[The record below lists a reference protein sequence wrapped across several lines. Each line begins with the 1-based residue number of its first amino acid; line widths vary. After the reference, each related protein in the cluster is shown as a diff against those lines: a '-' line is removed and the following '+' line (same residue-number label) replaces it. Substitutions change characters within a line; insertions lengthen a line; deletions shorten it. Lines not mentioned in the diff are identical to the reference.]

1 MEKKAHV
8 RSLSR
13 GSLDSSSDRAPSEPV
28 RFPVGPEQATRAAGQ
43 PKVYGS
49 SKSVRSVA
57 RGSQKASTDEEGSG
71 TSGDE
76 DATKQQQQL
85 QRPRC
90 SVNTLELSASGRF
103 ASSAVRERPENID
116 HFATLPRRVHGSRDH
131 FATLP
136 RLHPPKTA
144 PPTSEEKHST
154 EQTAVGEKAM
164 SSDLLSSVVPNSVPS
179 NSTEEKTN
187 TTTIT
192 TTTTTTAITSTIW
205 PQDTKFVSLDAL
217 ESFNKQLQMLADS
230 EVDNEVD
237 FYDKVIS
244 GLQEKIDE
252 LHDTILKV
260 EHNGQLSVKMAEQ
273 RALEAE
279 TKLEIMTE
287 KVQKI
292 EQRCVQLSGRCK
304 ELETALQKTA
314 ILQERDRAI
323 SQRSHLPQRVQS
335 AREAEHPPL
344 PRGATARHHMSGT
357 PTGRQAERSPPQAL
371 RSDSILPQALRSDSI
386 VPQGEL
392 YPNRSLVLDQSPGHG
407 QHSERAT
414 YQGQQND
421 WNPAQSPST
430 ERNPNQAGQTMWN
443 PNLSQ
448 NVERNPNQGQMARNP
463 NQGQMVR
470 NPSQYGQTMRS
481 TTQSQVLDRNPS
493 TCNFKQNGVI
503 STETT
508 V

>member
-1 MEKKAHV
+1 MCATV
-8 RSLSR
+8 RKVQRARDCTSE
-13 GSLDSSSDRAPSEPV
+13 DSYTP
-28 RFPVGPEQATRAAGQ
+28 
-43 PKVYGS
+43 
-49 SKSVRSVA
+49 
-57 RGSQKASTDEEGSG
+57 
-71 TSGDE
+71 
-76 DATKQQQQL
+76 
-85 QRPRC
+85 
-90 SVNTLELSASGRF
+90 
-103 ASSAVRERPENID
+103 RERPG
-116 HFATLPRRVHGSRDH
+116 HFTG
-131 FATLP
+131 
-136 RLHPPKTA
+136 RL
-144 PPTSEEKHST
+144 
-154 EQTAVGEKAM
+154 Q
-164 SSDLLSSVVPNSVPS
+164 L
-179 NSTEEKTN
+179 
-187 TTTIT
+187 
-192 TTTTTTAITSTIW
+192 
-205 PQDTKFVSLDAL
+205 
-217 ESFNKQLQMLADS
+217 KQLAL
-230 EVDNEVD
+230 DNNNNNN
-237 FYDKVIS
+237 
-244 GLQEKIDE
+244 KIDF
-252 LHDTILKV
+252 HVDISAAT
-260 EHNGQLSVKMAEQ
+260 KMMC
-273 RALEAE
+273 AL
-279 TKLEIMTE
+279 L
-287 KVQKI
+287 VP
-292 EQRCVQLSGRCK
+292 
-304 ELETALQKTA
+304 
-314 ILQERDRAI
+314 
-323 SQRSHLPQRVQS
+323 QRSHLPQRVQS

-392 YPNRSLVLDQSPGHG
+392 YPNRSLVLDQSPSHG

>member
-8 RSLSR
+8 RSFSR

-144 PPTSEEKHST
+144 PPTSERST
-154 EQTAVGEKAM
+154 AQSLSCFLFVFCIFGLFFLQQTAVGEKAM

-192 TTTTTTAITSTIW
+192 TTTTTTRHYFHYLAAGH
-205 PQDTKFVSLDAL
+205 Q
-217 ESFNKQLQMLADS
+217 ADS

-287 KVQKI
+287 KKVQRARDCTS
-292 EQRCVQLSGRCK
+292 EDSYTPR
-304 ELETALQKTA
+304 
-314 ILQERDRAI
+314 ERPGHFTEKPLT
-323 SQRSHLPQRVQS
+323 SEVQS